1 MSDLPITPTFSAIQ
15 SAYGKARDVPAA
27 AAETPSGGQSF
38 GAMVED
44 VAKQAVETV
53 RSGDQVA
60 SAGLAGRAD
69 MQAVV
74 EATMAMDS
82 TVRVS
87 VALRDK
93 MVEAYRE
100 VMRMPI

>member
-1 MSDLPITPTFSAIQ
+1 MTDIPVTPSSATIQ
-15 SAYGKARDVPAA
+15 AAYGKAREVQSVTTD
-27 AAETPSGGQSF
+27 TQSLGQSF

-44 VAKQAVETV
+44 AAQQAVQTV
-53 RSGDQVA
+53 RTGDQVA
-60 SAGLAGRAD
+60 SAGLAGQAN

-100 VMRMPI
+100 IIRMQI

>member
-1 MSDLPITPTFSAIQ
+1 MSDFTVTPPSMAVQAAYAKTRELPVASGEEVAPEKSFTDLVQETAQ
-15 SAYGKARDVPAA
+15 Q
-27 AAETPSGGQSF
+27 AAETVRTG
-38 GAMVED
+38 D
-44 VAKQAVETV
+44 V
-53 RSGDQVA
+53 VA
-60 SAGLAGRAD
+60 SAGLSGEASI
-69 MQAVV
+69 QQVV

-93 MVEAYRE
+93 LVEAYRE